1 MVETRV
7 IKCPYCGEG
16 TEVDKENIMDLH
28 EVGKSCFCCAACDKI
43 FVLRDD
49 GDGEYIRG
57 RATEV
62 VSIPHR

>member
-1 MVETRV
+1 METRV

-16 TEVDKENIMDLH
+16 AEVDEENIRDLH
-28 EVGKSCFCCAACDKI
+28 EVGKSCFCCTACDKI

-62 VSIPHR
+62 